1 MALLF
6 LSAEGAIA
14 HASGVPQYRQ
24 PEIPA
29 KECAPAAGSSTAV
42 DRSRRARVTVALALY
57 YIVPKVSDDFT
68 VGCPA
73 YGAGVLESTV

>member
-29 KECAPAAGSSTAV
+29 KSAPPRP
-42 DRSRRARVTVALALY
+42 DRQLRL
-57 YIVPKVSDDFT
+57 IVLDER
-68 VGCPA
+68 G
-73 YGAGVLESTV
+73 